1 MKLSEL
7 IADCQECML
16 EYGDLDV
23 GILQNEKVYTPFV
36 CHSENDDYFEN
47 DFCED
52 IGISR
57 PIIILDVDVEMEFD
71 DDEYFDDNEDFNIE

>member
-36 CHSENDDYFEN
+36 CHSENDYFED
-47 DFCED
+47 DFCD
-52 IGISR
+52 HIGVSY
-57 PIIILDVDVEMEFD
+57 PIIILDVDEEMEFD
-71 DDEYFDDNEDFNIE
+71 DEDFDDNEDFDIE